1 MGCTILE
8 NTFPHSIKIEE
19 TMVNVIVYNLA
30 EHDFLAYQ
38 VPNLSVKDGDQQVH
52 TSKSVNPLS

>member
-1 MGCTILE
+1 
-8 NTFPHSIKIEE
+8 
-19 TMVNVIVYNLA
+19 MVNVIVYNLA